1 MNAWIHVTEQ
11 TGKSAIVGT
20 GSMMEHLMCSFQ
32 HKSVVFEDDHNSYSI
47 DAPEFLPAG
56 TGYALILREG

>member
-1 MNAWIHVTEQ
+1 MNPWLNVTEQ

-20 GSMMEHLMCSFQ
+20 GSMMEHVMCSFNL
-32 HKSVVFEDDHNSYSI
+32 KSVVFEDDHNAYSI
-47 DAPEFLPAG
+47 DAPQWLPAG